1 MVLHYSDDLLKTPDP
16 NGGKF
21 GDWIVKKDTF
31 NVTCRPCKSNVCIK
45 EGEKALAKHSSSAKH
60 HKAKGA
66 QAGTGNIFQAFAQQD
81 AKQREQKSC
90 EEKARDAELIYLHHI
105 EAHGIPPHVA
115 SCTTLLFKQMFP
127 DSKIAEKFTF
137 SDSKQ
142 GYEITHGLGQHY
154 NTRLVNRLQQEYF
167 SINIDESTVLKTNQL
182 AITVRYFH
190 RGVKRVVTEHYKTVE
205 IGKKDADSLVSV
217 LHETFTAD
225 GIDYK
230 SQLLHIETD
239 SCPAMRGVRGG
250 VITKMKTKVEY
261 LYDLGGCPDHHIANA
276 LKYALLAFDYYY
288 CLYLF

>member
-31 NVTCRPCKSNVCIK
+31 NVTCRLCKSNVCIK

-142 GYEITHGLGQHY
+142 GYKITHGLGQHY

-167 SINIDESTVLKTNQL
+167 SINIDESTVLKTM
-182 AITVRYFH
+182 
-190 RGVKRVVTEHYKTVE
+190 VTFCV
-205 IGKKDADSLVSV
+205 
-217 LHETFTAD
+217 
-225 GIDYK
+225 
-230 SQLLHIETD
+230 
-239 SCPAMRGVRGG
+239 C
-250 VITKMKTKVEY
+250 
-261 LYDLGGCPDHHIANA
+261 
-276 LKYALLAFDYYY
+276 
-288 CLYLF
+288 